1 MTKSLGAITG
11 VSDHY
16 ARAEFVT
23 LTIQGG
29 RPAFLDRRQAPLIQE
44 GLPIAPYH
52 HEALKLDLDAA
63 QDLVDQVR
71 DSVEKCA
78 REAIQAL
85 IDEFDVEA
93 LALQSSPY
101 PDLPEDLEEV
111 LASRNL
117 TNAADGM
124 MYREILADQAE
135 VLGLVV
141 QRTPRKQGPAQL
153 AAEALGRSVDEVNAL
168 IAEFGQQAGAPWR
181 KDHKSAAAAALSLL
195 GPR

>member
-1 MTKSLGAITG
+1 MIHNEGAIAG

-29 RPAFLDRRQAPLIQE
+29 QPAFLDRRQVPLIQE
-44 GLPIAPYH
+44 GLPVAPYH
-52 HEALKLDLDAA
+52 HEALELDLDAA

-71 DSVEKCA
+71 DSVERCA

-85 IDEFDVEA
+85 IDELDVEA
-93 LALQSSPY
+93 LVLQSSPY
-101 PDLPEDLEEV
+101 PDLPGYLEEV

-135 VLGLVV
+135 VLGLEVH
-141 QRTPRKQGPAQL
+141 RYPRKEDPHRL
-153 AAEALGRSVDEVNAL
+153 AAAALGCTVDEVHARV
-168 IAEFGQQAGAPWR
+168 AEFGEQAGPPWR
-181 KDHKSAAAAALSLL
+181 KDHRQAAAAALSLL
-195 GPR
+195 GQP